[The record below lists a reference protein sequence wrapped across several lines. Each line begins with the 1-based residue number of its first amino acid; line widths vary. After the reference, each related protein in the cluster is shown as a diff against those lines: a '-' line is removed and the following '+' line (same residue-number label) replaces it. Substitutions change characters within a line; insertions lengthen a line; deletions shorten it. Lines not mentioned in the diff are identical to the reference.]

1 MDITNAILSK
11 FKEKYKDEYI
21 ISDIKCLI
29 DSEYNKENYKLYNE
43 NKEQIDTKIQNDK
56 ESIIC
61 YTTIRNRQVDERI
74 KELSKSKE
82 INLIGCSLFI
92 KNLESNLYIREYEY
106 VNYETD
112 MIETKK
118 ISYYDFNYDDDRN
131 IILHLY
137 NSVKNLTNLYELSKQ
152 ENNNDIINFIK
163 FLDIDKYVIRIYI
176 DHSILYYLLYNNRNR
191 LLFELLI
198 YIFDSP
204 LVEIY
209 YYISPLSGTYIINDD
224 KTCKFNHNDT
234 FGTIMR
240 LMPLFIKD
248 ELNYKAYHSRD
259 CRTSF
264 GSIMDLIFMKSYK
277 DEYFKETLKY
287 YPTFIK
293 NFNEDV
299 YANKYVIS
307 KEELKDNIIRY
318 SSWVGCKKPIINSH
332 GIKLL
337 LSDDNELK
345 PYLLKYGNE
354 RVNNKN
360 ITYYSY
366 GVDEVSRAVKPIII
380 YMIKKIFNNSSNNIT
395 SKEKED
401 FYKIIS
407 LSEICLKNLKDN
419 NDECKYYYTNEG
431 IIENKKNEILDEDY
445 NKKLLNNID
454 IGINNYIRQN
464 QHPINDT
471 FIFDNIIGYII
482 IDFNEEDNNNYYI
495 LYNNLYTN
503 EQNNTDKY
511 LLNIRKS
518 INPNKDYKKNLL
530 FIIRNYMLSKLIK
543 CFDDNSLNNDDSKFK
558 EFLMNM
564 IYMFYIINKKFTHIY
579 QYDYI
584 VYIYLYLNYC
594 SLFDKN
600 TRIALLLT
608 IYQLTTNILH
618 ELPLHKE
625 HINNIT
631 FNYKY
636 NIYKLEYLNKF
647 DNIMYDIHK
656 DILNGNI
663 NNNININILKEYFNN
678 LQQII
683 YKYSHNKNN
692 NLLSNDF
699 IFNYLISSDFLITL
713 PFYYIHSHMFFP
725 GIFGFN
731 SNEKVIFQ
739 TYIDDTIIINHRI
752 EDEIDNNIK
761 MFFNEESN

>member
-43 NKEQIDTKIQNDK
+43 NKEQIDTKLQNDK

-61 YTTIRNRQVDERI
+61 YTTIRNRQSDERI
-74 KELSKSKE
+74 KKLSKSKE

-92 KNLESNLYIREYEY
+92 KNLESKIHIHNEYTFFDDNDES
-106 VNYETD
+106 ESD
-112 MIETKK
+112 MIETKE
-118 ISYYDFNYDDDRN
+118 ISNHIFNYTDDRN

-176 DHSILYYLLYNNRNR
+176 DHSILYYLLYNDNNHF
-191 LLFELLI
+191 LT
-198 YIFDSP
+198 YIFNSP

-224 KTCKFNHNDT
+224 KTCKFDHNDT

-287 YPTFIK
+287 YTTFIK
-293 NFNEDV
+293 EFNEDV
-299 YANKYVIS
+299 YASKYVIS

-318 SSWVGCKKPIINSH
+318 LSWVGCKKPIINSH

-354 RVNNKN
+354 RVNKEN
-360 ITYYSY
+360 ITSYSY

-380 YMIKKIFNNSSNNIT
+380 YMIKKIFNNSSSNIT
-395 SKEKED
+395 TKEKED

-419 NDECKYYYTNEG
+419 NNECKYYYTNEG
-431 IIENKKNEILDEDY
+431 IIENKKNEILDENY
-445 NKKLLNNID
+445 NKKLLYNID
-454 IGINNYIRQN
+454 VGINNYIRQN
-464 QHPINDT
+464 QHPIIDT
-471 FIFDNIIGYII
+471 FIFDNIIGYLI
-482 IDFNEEDNNNYYI
+482 IDFNEEENNNYYI

-503 EQNNTDKY
+503 EKIDADKY
-511 LLNIRKS
+511 YLNIRKS

-530 FIIRNYMLSKLIK
+530 FIIRNYMLSNLIEY
-543 CFDDNSLNNDDSKFK
+543 FENNSLNNDDSKFK
-558 EFLMNM
+558 EFLMHM
-564 IYMFYIINKKFTHIY
+564 IYMFCIINIKFTHIY

-608 IYQLTTNILH
+608 IYQLTANILH
-618 ELPLHKE
+618 ELPLHKV
-625 HINNIT
+625 HIDNIT

-656 DILNGNI
+656 NILNGNI

-692 NLLSNDF
+692 NLLNNDF

-713 PFYYIHSHMFFP
+713 PFYNIHSHMFFP
-725 GIFGFN
+725 GIFGFK
-731 SNEKVIFQ
+731 SNEKVMFR
-739 TYIDDTIIINHRI
+739 TYFDNTTIINPII
-752 EDEIDNNIK
+752 KDEIDKNIK
-761 MFFNEESN
+761 MFFK